1 MPAAITAW
9 WFGLFL
15 WVMIGPGPAA
25 ADIIYFTDGR
35 RTICQ
40 EKAWEENGEIHCEYQ
55 DGVLIYSK
63 ADVQH
68 IEKTVA
74 PGKNVADTAPS
85 SPTPPAPLPATSK
98 PPAGLQNAPSPPSG
112 RRDSGILF
120 YDPRRP
126 KKFWSSE
133 TRHHD
138 SFREAVAALATELDR
153 SPEWVEAHMGETNDL
168 LELRTNLALKSRDPS
183 LAASAPQPAPAQAIE
198 FYNPRRAQKY
208 WTGTDSRHNTYQEA
222 LEALAGE
229 FDRPPGWVESHM
241 GESND
246 LEQIRQHLRREFE
259 RSKSETN

>member
-1 MPAAITAW
+1 MRAGIMAW
-9 WFGLFL
+9 WFGLL
-15 WVMIGPGPAA
+15 LGVLICPGPAA
-25 ADIIYFTDGR
+25 SDIIYFTDGR
-35 RTICQ
+35 RTVCQ

-74 PGKNVADTAPS
+74 PGKGVAAPAPS
-85 SPTPPAPLPATSK
+85 SPTPSPPAPLPATSK
-98 PPAGLQNAPSPPSG
+98 PPAGLQGAPAGPSA

-138 SFREAVAALATELDR
+138 SFREAVAALAAELER

-168 LELRTNLALKSRDPS
+168 LELRTNLALTSRDPS
-183 LAASAPQPAPAQAIE
+183 LAASAPQTAPAQAIE

-208 WTGTDSRHNTYQEA
+208 WTGADSRHNTYQEA
-222 LEALAGE
+222 LEALARE
-229 FDRPPGWVESHM
+229 FDRPPGWVEAHM

-246 LEQIRQHLRREFE
+246 LEQIRQHLRQASRRREI
-259 RSKSETN
+259 